1 MDPSVRVLSSILFHA
16 MASLVSTDGPIDDD
30 AFARC
35 ILQCIY
41 LSISSRATRDA
52 TAAGQDAGR
61 RRRRLVHAGPDD
73 SQARP
78 ISQPTRSVSHP
89 ASRSRPSIPQRAA
102 RVQASSW
109 IQCCFCTPRSLPRSI
124 DQRQDGYVVPTAGV
138 SRDKTQKEKF
148 AMSWPNRE
156 SRLDIARRQGHEMA
170 AFSSVMHA
178 LLPRTLISSSVVVG
192 AMDHAVCHRSS
203 IY

>member
-89 ASRSRPSIPQRAA
+89 ASRSRPSKPQRAA
-102 RVQASSW
+102 RVQAASSW

-124 DQRQDGYVVPTAGV
+124 DQRQDGYVVPTAGPAGAV
-138 SRDKTQKEKF
+138 TKLKRKSSPCLGQTEKV
-148 AMSWPNRE
+148 
-156 SRLDIARRQGHEMA
+156 D
-170 AFSSVMHA
+170 
-178 LLPRTLISSSVVVG
+178 LISLAAKVTK
-192 AMDHAVCHRSS
+192 
-203 IY
+203 